1 MRKFKGLKLT
11 LAIAFVALSIVVL
24 IIASSFEIYFNY
36 EMQRKVIASQQ
47 QLVAKDA
54 ANTVESFVKEK
65 ISTMQTSV
73 RLNNILDVSEQ
84 DQKLVLEK
92 LLGLEPSFRQL
103 ILLDDKG
110 QQIIKVSRLSNIAQ
124 KQLTEQVKSN
134 ILSSVSNE
142 SFYISSVY
150 IDQITNEPMIL
161 MAVPIKDLLGNFK
174 GVFISEVNLKFMWDL
189 VGNIKIGN
197 TGLVYVVDRQGN
209 LIAYNDI
216 SRVLKRENLINLF
229 EVKEFVENSIP
240 AEEED
245 TTVSKGISG
254 NDVVSNYVP
263 LGTPDWAVV
272 VELPM
277 QEAYENMIQEIK
289 LIVWII
295 IFSVGFSVVI
305 GFYISKNITRP
316 IIRLRDAAI
325 IVGSGKLDTQIES
338 TTNDEIGE
346 LAQAFNQMINDLN
359 KSRKQ
364 LAEYNK
370 TLELKVEERTA
381 ELTAKD
387 SKLIDANA
395 KLTALD
401 RQKDE
406 FISVAA
412 HELKTPLTSIRGFSE
427 MLQDDDV
434 LTDVEKSKHYLDL
447 INKNT
452 NRLYDLVLDLVDS
465 SRINIGKLKLNM
477 ENVDVYRLF
486 NDIKENMSYAI
497 TNKGLI
503 TDFNIESKLPM
514 IQADYERV
522 MQVLRNLLSNSI
534 KFTESGLISLN
545 VCREG
550 DFVKFIVKDTG
561 QGIPKEN
568 YEYIFSRFYQ
578 VDSSAT
584 RKVGGSGLGLSI
596 CKGLVENMGGKIWFE
611 SGIGKGSTFYFTI
624 PIKDKQGFKSLSRN
638 TI

>member
-305 GFYISKNITRP
+305 GFYLSKNITRP

-486 NDIKENMSYAI
+486 NDI
-497 TNKGLI
+497 
-503 TDFNIESKLPM
+503 
-514 IQADYERV
+514 
-522 MQVLRNLLSNSI
+522 
-534 KFTESGLISLN
+534 
-545 VCREG
+545 
-550 DFVKFIVKDTG
+550 
-561 QGIPKEN
+561 
-568 YEYIFSRFYQ
+568 
-578 VDSSAT
+578 
-584 RKVGGSGLGLSI
+584 
-596 CKGLVENMGGKIWFE
+596 
-611 SGIGKGSTFYFTI
+611 
-624 PIKDKQGFKSLSRN
+624 
-638 TI
+638 